1 MPLVLLAPIAAGG
14 SAPGVLESL
23 IRAYACGS
31 YACRE
36 AWLADLSAR
45 GLLLRIVRQTAGRGG
60 LLPDPDCEDVVQEV
74 LLKLSVQSRRIL
86 ASLPEDPREA
96 GSYLAALAA
105 NLCRDNLRARSTLKR
120 RGVLHPCIDEVDA
133 HPDQPA
139 VALAVESRLLRTQVE
154 KTLESGRDR
163 FVFRL
168 YYRWGFTAAEIAAL
182 SSIGLSAKGVESLLY
197 RVTMQARDQLNP
209 PRSAA
214 EGEQ

>member
-1 MPLVLLAPIAAGG
+1 
-14 SAPGVLESL
+14 LEAL

-31 YACRE
+31 NACRE
-36 AWLADLSAR
+36 VWVADLSAR
-45 GLLLRIVRQTAGRGG
+45 ALLLRIVRQTAGRGG

-105 NLCRDNLRARSTLKR
+105 NLCRDILRARSTLKR
-120 RGVLHPCIDEVDA
+120 RGGLHPSLEEVDA
-133 HPDQPA
+133 DPNQAAMDL
-139 VALAVESRLLRTQVE
+139 VVESRLLRAQVE

-197 RVTMQARDQLNP
+197 RVTLQARDQLNP
-209 PRSAA
+209 PRNAGA
-214 EGEQ
+214 GEP